1 MIEKRSDR
9 GLALA
14 DKETREE
21 VARKGGQS
29 SKKGLKGHH

>member
-1 MIEKRSDR
+1 MSLSMTEKRSDR

-14 DKETREE
+14 DEGTREE

-29 SKKGLKGHH
+29 SKRD